1 MCSVRLPSVSK
12 LMWLVL
18 ASYLLCAPIHASTQ
32 VIDTNVNHSSGRYN
46 IPREEQLLLDALEAI
61 ALADLD
67 AAEMALSQLL
77 KRQSKFRLARL
88 VYADVLMARS
98 GRLIDFGS
106 GAARQR
112 VKLLRQEA
120 QARLSNARLFPDAA
134 NKLPSVLL
142 GLAPSQSRAI
152 VVDIRG
158 ARLYVFRNDNG
169 VPRLEQSFYVS
180 TGKNGGLKEIEG
192 DQRTPVGVYFV
203 TGKIAGKIL
212 SDFYGPGAL
221 PVNYPNE
228 WDLREGR
235 TGYGIW
241 IHGVPSDTFARSPK
255 ASDGCMVLSNDHLQ
269 QLLQMSRLKNTPVII
284 TNGIKWLHRSDL
296 IHQYQQFSKNLED
309 WRQDWESR
317 DPSRY
322 TQHYSQR
329 FRNAKSSYAR
339 WIKIKRKV
347 NASKR
352 YIRVALKDLSVFSY
366 PGEADLRVV
375 SFNQDYRSDNYSNQS
390 LKRQY
395 WQREADGVWRIIYE
409 GPIELR
415 PEHLRGI
422 PFSARSRIS
431 SLAQ

>member
-1 MCSVRLPSVSK
+1 MRS
-12 LMWLVL
+12 VL
-18 ASYLLCAPIHASTQ
+18 AHSVFKLISLVTAVCLFGSPVYAATQ
-32 VIDTNVNHSSGRYN
+32 SNYTNDSQSIAHDN
-46 IPREEQLLLDALEAI
+46 IPREEQLLLSALEAI
-61 ALADLD
+61 ARADLD
-67 AAEMALSQLL
+67 GAETALSQLL
-77 KRQSKFRLARL
+77 KRQSKFRLAQL
-88 VYADVLMARS
+88 VYADVLLARS
-98 GRLIDFGS
+98 GRLVDFGS

-112 VKLLRQEA
+112 VKLLREEA
-120 QARLSNARLFPDAA
+120 QARLSTARMFPDAG

-142 GLAPSQSRAI
+142 GLAPSQTRAI

-158 ARLYVFRNDNG
+158 ARLYVFQNDNG
-169 VPRLEQSFYVS
+169 IPRLEQSFYVS
-180 TGKNGGLKEIEG
+180 TGKNGGLKKIEG

-203 TGKIAGKIL
+203 TGRIAGKTL

-255 ASDGCMVLSNDHLQ
+255 ASDGCVALSNDHLR
-269 QLLQMSRLKNTPVII
+269 QLLGMSGLKDTPVII
-284 TNGIKWLHRSDL
+284 TNGIKWLDRSVL
-296 IHQYQQFSKNLED
+296 IQHYQQFSKRLED
-309 WRQDWESR
+309 WRKDWESL
-317 DPSRY
+317 DVSRY
-322 TQHYSQR
+322 SQHYSKH
-329 FRNAKSSYAR
+329 FHNAKSSYAR
-339 WIKIKRKV
+339 WIKHKRKV

-352 YIRVALKDLSVFSY
+352 YIRVALKDVSVFSY

-375 SFNQDYRSDNYSNQS
+375 SFNQDYRSDNYSSQS
-390 LKRQY
+390 QKRQY

-422 PFSARSRIS
+422 PFSARSRLT